1 MKLGLAFVLAL
12 VSASLPLPALGQHRG
27 GGGYRGGH
35 GSHGYGR
42 GYAVPRSGG
51 SYYRGGPAARHPRA
65 GTGYGHSYGYRHG
78 YGYGHYGGHYGGYY
92 GYSGRYYGGYYP
104 SYYSPYYYA
113 YPYFSLG
120 FGWPYYSWP
129 YSASVG
135 VGYNPSVSVSY
146 ASGPTYV
153 SDERPA
159 PVREPERGARRGDD
173 DRERDAAWLRV
184 EVRPEDTSV
193 YVDDQFRG
201 TGRDSRSLGLSP
213 GLHTI
218 ELVRPGYVTERREL
232 RVETGGRYEVSV
244 ELQRPR

>member
-1 MKLGLAFVLAL
+1 MKVRHLARGVVLVLA
-12 VSASLPLPALGQHRG
+12 VASLSLPAFAQHHGGGGNRG
-27 GGGYRGGH
+27 GGGYRGGGYH
-35 GSHGYGR
+35 G
-42 GYAVPRSGG
+42 GYAVPRTGYGYG
-51 SYYRGGPAARHPRA
+51 SPASRHPRA
-65 GTGYGHSYGYRHG
+65 GSG
-78 YGYGHYGGHYGGYY
+78 YGYYGGQHGGYH
-92 GYSGRYYGGYYP
+92 GYYRG
-104 SYYSPYYYA
+104 SYYPYYHRPYYYG

-129 YSASVG
+129 SYTASVG
-135 VGYNPSVSVSY
+135 YYPGVSVSY
-146 ASGPTYV
+146 TSAPTYV
-153 SDERPA
+153 SDEPPA
-159 PVREPERGARRGDD
+159 AREPERGASWGDD
-173 DRERDAAWLRV
+173 DRVRDRDSAWLRV
-184 EVRPEDTSV
+184 EVRPEDASV